1 MAMPYSNSND
11 TEKSLNFEKL
21 EKNPK
26 NSNMVSFWAFLL
38 TTFIYISVFYYI
50 FNLSPSVVVCTT
62 KFWFIMSNTLILI
75 IAADFTAFS
84 SSKLLHHNFY
94 DEIDDKLHNKRPAKN
109 SSSTAVP
116 VLETRYER
124 TVPKYHVKQVIVD
137 EEEPREKIISMIE
150 NKPGK
155 ILSTGENKDDLRAE
169 LVQPIN
175 NADFLDRK
183 RKRELIV
190 VNDTEH
196 VNCPNREGADIEV
209 KKMVSEENEYSE
221 MSDEEVNKRVE
232 EFIRRFNRQ
241 IRLQALHN
249 RQS

>member
-1 MAMPYSNSND
+1 MAMPYLNSND
-11 TEKSLNFEKL
+11 TEKPLYFEKL
-21 EKNPK
+21 KKNPK

-38 TTFIYISVFYYI
+38 TTFIYISVFYYV

-84 SSKLLHHNFY
+84 YSSKLLHHNFY

-109 SSSTAVP
+109 SSSTVP
-116 VLETRYER
+116 VYETRYER

-150 NKPGK
+150 NKLEK
-155 ILSTGENKDDLRAE
+155 ILSTGENRDDRREA
-169 LVQPIN
+169 LVKPIN
-175 NADFLDRK
+175 NADFSDRK
-183 RKRELIV
+183 RKRELIFV
-190 VNDTEH
+190 TKH
-196 VNCPNREGADIEV
+196 VNRPNREGADIEV
-209 KKMVSEENEYSE
+209 KNMVSEENEYSK

-249 RQS
+249 RRS

>member
-11 TEKSLNFEKL
+11 TEKPLNFEKL
-21 EKNPK
+21 KKNPK

-94 DEIDDKLHNKRPAKN
+94 DEFDDKLHNRRPAKN
-109 SSSTAVP
+109 SISTVP
-116 VLETRYER
+116 VSESRYER
-124 TVPKYHVKQVIVD
+124 TVPKYNVKEVLID

-150 NKPGK
+150 NKPEK
-155 ILSTGENKDDLRAE
+155 ILSTGKNRDDRRAE
-169 LVQPIN
+169 LVKPIN

-183 RKRELIV
+183 RKRELTV
-190 VNDTEH
+190 VTEH
-196 VNCPNREGADIEV
+196 VNRPNREGADIDV
-209 KKMVSEENEYSE
+209 QKMVSEENEYSE

-241 IRLQALHN
+241 IRLQALQN
-249 RQS
+249 RP

>member
-1 MAMPYSNSND
+1 MAMPDSNTND

-21 EKNPK
+21 KKNPK
-26 NSNMVSFWAFLL
+26 NLNMVSFWAFLL
-38 TTFIYISVFYYI
+38 TTLIYISVFYYI

-84 SSKLLHHNFY
+84 SSKLLHHTFY
-94 DEIDDKLHNKRPAKN
+94 EEFDKHNTRPAKN
-109 SSSTAVP
+109 SSSTVP
-116 VLETRYER
+116 VFETQYERR
-124 TVPKYHVKQVIVD
+124 TVPKYHIKEVLVD

-150 NKPGK
+150 NKPEK
-155 ILSTGENKDDLRAE
+155 ILSTGENKDYRRPE
-169 LVQPIN
+169 LVKPID
-175 NADFLDRK
+175 NADLLDRK

-190 VNDTEH
+190 VTEH
-196 VNCPNREGADIEV
+196 VNRPNREGADIEV
-209 KKMVSEENEYSE
+209 KKMVSEESEYSK

-249 RQS
+249 RRS